1 MGDELL
7 RSFHSFKIVR
17 FKMYNKCLRFVLG
30 FHNVCGTLNLKVS
43 ESGFSLSHYSIIR
56 NILKIA
62 LIIISNAFITVKNDF
77 FNSLVKTEF
86 SSMDYFSVFNI
97 ILLFILNLNII
108 FIALFIISI
117 NLWKRNDILE
127 IFTKSVL
134 MMKLDETLQ
143 KKFQKCAT
151 KNCVFVITYLVLILL
166 KQFFLQMKFSL
177 FSLLM
182 TAALLH
188 PYLVLFNF
196 LCFKKN
202 SEIFFI
208 MLLKQNRK
216 DLKRILRKNCFDRQ
230 LYEEIVKRHQNIFEL
245 NKEYLK
251 IFGAQIT
258 IVTCFTSLML
268 ITQVSLY
275 FF

>member
-1 MGDELL
+1 MISSTPFL
-7 RSFHSFKIVR
+7 K
-17 FKMYNKCLRFVLG
+17 LRFPRWTT
-30 FHNVCGTLNLKVS
+30 FQ
-43 ESGFSLSHYSIIR
+43 FSLEYYFVLFA
-56 NILKIA
+56 LK
-62 LIIISNAFITVKNDF
+62 FY
-77 FNSLVKTEF
+77 
-86 SSMDYFSVFNI
+86 YFY
-97 ILLFILNLNII
+97 
-108 FIALFIISI
+108 ALFIISI

-151 KNCVFVITYLVLILL
+151 KNCVFVITYLVIILL
-166 KQFFLQMKFSL
+166 MQFFLQMKFSL

-182 TAALLH
+182 TAARIH
-188 PYLVLFNF
+188 PCLVLFNF

-216 DLKRILRKNCFDRQ
+216 NLKCILRKNCFDQQ
-230 LYEEIVKRHQNIFEL
+230 LYEEIVKRHQNIFDL

-275 FF
+275 FFKIKLLVFLDSILSYQIKLLLTI